1 MRVSTC
7 RVKGWRSLAGRVGGH
22 MRTAAEDRTG
32 EIQLDK
38 DVGADL
44 KNLPTFLKGCG
55 AMEDFRTVFRPV

>member
-1 MRVSTC
+1 M
-7 RVKGWRSLAGRVGGH
+7 G
-22 MRTAAEDRTG
+22 TAAEDRTG

-38 DVGADL
+38 DFGADL